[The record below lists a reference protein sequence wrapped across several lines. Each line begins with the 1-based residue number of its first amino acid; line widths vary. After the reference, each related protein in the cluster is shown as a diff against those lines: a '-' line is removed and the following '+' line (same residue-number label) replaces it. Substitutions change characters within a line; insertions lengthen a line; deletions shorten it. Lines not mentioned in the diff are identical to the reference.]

1 MRPAA
6 DQTTTAVRR
15 RLKVR
20 DAAGELGITVEAVRG
35 RIKRGTLGHHK
46 APDGTVYVW
55 LRDASGDR
63 TRPDDARP
71 DGRTSDRSGDRSPL
85 LARLEDEV
93 LFLRRELER
102 KDAILLRLAERVP
115 ELPAA
120 PPGKVPEEPARGS
133 EGVVDVAAPEQLDQ
147 QPERTERRRSS
158 WWRRLFHAE
167 RPRQEA

>member
-1 MRPAA
+1 MQPAA
-6 DQTTTAVRR
+6 DQTTTVRR

-20 DAAGELGITVEAVRG
+20 EAAEELGITVEAVRG

-46 APDGTVYVW
+46 APDGTVCVW
-55 LRDASGDR
+55 LANASGDR

-71 DGRTSDRSGDRSPL
+71 AGRTSDRSDDQSRL
-85 LARLEDEV
+85 LTRLEDEV

-120 PPGKVPEEPARGS
+120 PPGKVPEEPTRGS
-133 EGVVDVAAPEQLDQ
+133 EGLVDAATPADPDE
-147 QPERTERRRSS
+147 QPERTKRRRSS
-158 WWRRLFHAE
+158 WWRRLLHAE

>member
-1 MRPAA
+1 MEPAA
-6 DQTTTAVRR
+6 DQTTTVHR

-20 DAAGELGITVEAVRG
+20 EAAEELGITVEAVRG

-55 LRDASGDR
+55 LADATNDR
-63 TRPDDARP
+63 TRPDEAHLGD
-71 DGRTSDRSGDRSPL
+71 RTSDRSDGQSPL
-85 LARLEDEV
+85 VARLEDEV

-120 PPGKVPEEPARGS
+120 SPDKVPKEPTRGA
-133 EGVVDVAAPEQLDQ
+133 EGVVDAAASGESDE
-147 QPERTERRRSS
+147 QPERTKRRRSS
-158 WWRRLFHAE
+158 WWRRLLHADP
-167 RPRQEA
+167 PREA